1 MSAFERLELDPSNA
15 AELLALYRRW
25 RLLWLRPRDADGA
38 ASGVDALRRV
48 ARAVADDGADE
59 FSVENPGDVARDHPQ
74 DALAP
79 SAVFGGVARASD
91 AATAAA
97 ARLPAHFYVSTVLG
111 GDAAARVLA
120 EAPISEP
127 SLLPR
132 DAAHGTPAWLFVGSN
147 APSESTPAPSRKR
160 KTADAADDIPTA
172 STAPTIPA
180 PSSSLPALA
189 GRAEHT
195 DHVACSGTWHH
206 QLSGRKTWYLRPFD
220 RAPAW
225 RDYPPPD
232 VATAS
237 NATRDEGEDERGA
250 RRRLVVEA
258 EEGDVLM
265 VDTGAWWHE
274 TALPSSPT
282 MSASLAREFFLAE
295 DHGGAAGAKDAAK
308 RAEAFTNVDGLYAPR
323 AVAAGDIVCTERDFE
338 DGGPR
343 VGRSEDP
350 NCAVAEIDDDDEDG
364 DEDGDEGGGGTMVL
378 VALRDIAAGEFL
390 TVEPSDDDD
399 DDDEEDDDEEDDEEE
414 DAE

>member
-1 MSAFERLELDPSNA
+1 MSAFERLELDTSNA

-25 RLLWLRPRDADGA
+25 RLLWLRPRDADGTT
-38 ASGVDALRRV
+38 SGVDALRRV

-59 FSVENPGDVARDHPQ
+59 FSVENPGDVARDPAR

-79 SAVFGGVARASD
+79 SAVFGGVARAVD

-111 GDAAARVLA
+111 GDAAARVLT

-127 SLLPR
+127 SFLPD

-147 APSESTPAPSRKR
+147 APSDITPAQSRKR
-160 KTADAADDIPTA
+160 KTTDAAADAIPTIPTA
-172 STAPTIPA
+172 PA
-180 PSSSLPALA
+180 PSPPRPVLA
-189 GRAEHT
+189 GRGEHT

-225 RDYPPPD
+225 RDDPPPD

-237 NATRDEGEDERGA
+237 NATRDEDEDERGA
-250 RRRLVVEA
+250 RRRLVVEV
-258 EEGDVLM
+258 EEGDVLLL
-265 VDTGAWWHE
+265 DTSAWWHE

-323 AVAAGDIVCTERDFE
+323 AMAAGDIVCTEKDFE

-350 NCAVAEIDDDDEDG
+350 NCAVAEIDDGDDE
-364 DEDGDEGGGGTMVL
+364 GDEGGGGTMAL

-399 DDDEEDDDEEDDEEE
+399 EDEEVDEEDDDEED
-414 DAE
+414 AE